1 MVIKSVGS
9 LSLILGILLPTGASL
24 AIMASQGNNPVN
36 VPMQISLNFPPA
48 PDGDGPESTAGGG
61 TRLHFPP
68 APDGDGPVSTAGG
81 GTRGG
86 ETLSVSECGLGNT
99 KMTAL
104 VPSQKTL
111 TVSARPT
118 FFVYVPESKVKTG
131 EFVLINKEGKDVYKT
146 VVQLPLKP
154 SILQIQLPEN
164 VTLETGSQYKW
175 SFSITCENDGQ
186 EFVDTLEVSIQRNEL
201 NPIFKN
207 EIEKAQ
213 SPLKKAE
220 LYARENLWQDT
231 LMIMAQMR
239 NTEPELWKELLTSIK
254 INQQIAEAP
263 FAPKATVSNSEH
275 QSTP

>member
-36 VPMQISLNFPPA
+36 VPMQISLN
-48 PDGDGPESTAGGG
+48 
-61 TRLHFPP
+61 FPP

-186 EFVDTLEVSIQRNEL
+186 EFVDTLKVSIQRNEL

-231 LMIMAQMR
+231 LMIRAQMR

-263 FAPKATVSNSEH
+263 FAPETTVSNSDH
-275 QSTP
+275 QSKSTP